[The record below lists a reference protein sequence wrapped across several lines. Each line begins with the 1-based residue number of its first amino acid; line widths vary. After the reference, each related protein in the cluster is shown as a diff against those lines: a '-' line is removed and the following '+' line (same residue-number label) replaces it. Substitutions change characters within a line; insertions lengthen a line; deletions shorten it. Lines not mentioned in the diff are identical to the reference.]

1 MENVLL
7 TYTFG
12 ILICSQV
19 RLKTTEAVMKFAAY
33 SKFLDVFVSTLDRHI
48 KACIRSK
55 QLWKLGQQS
64 AFPIWSTASLPWN
77 LRVEAACGACMQF
90 LFGAICIL
98 TIKLMLRHLLRIWLA
113 QQQQFLPWTPY
124 IDSIHSPSCRNRNSV
139 AGIFSSIRS
148 NFQSFNAQSVEVQNL
163 V

>member
-1 MENVLL
+1 LHNLMENVLL

-19 RLKTTEAVMKFAAY
+19 RLKTTEAIVKFAAY
-33 SKFLDVFVSTLDRHI
+33 SKVLDVFVSTLDWHI

-55 QLWKLGQQS
+55 QLWKLGQQQS
-64 AFPIWSTASLPWN
+64 ACPIWSTASLPWI

-90 LFGAICIL
+90 LFGAIRIL
-98 TIKLMLRHLLRIWLA
+98 TIKLMLHHLLRIWWA

-124 IDSIHSPSCRNRNSV
+124 IDSIHSPSYSKQEFCGRNLL
-139 AGIFSSIRS
+139 FD
-148 NFQSFNAQSVEVQNL
+148 
-163 V
+163 